1 MTEPTLC
8 VDRLTPAIGARITG
22 VNLRGACR
30 RDAARSPLC
39 VTPRWC
45 CSCPTR
51 HACHVARVCRNLWRP
66 RHPAPCLPPRARLR
80 AHCVAENDGDCPP
93 NTDVWHT
100 DLTFKQQPPFAAI
113 LYANAIP
120 ASGGDTL
127 WCSMYAAYD
136 ALTDGMKAISATSVP
151 CMPPARTGINFLPK
165 AGSRVSMK
173 AWRPWERRCIRS
185 SPATRSPASRV
196 SLRQSAFHDARL
208 RAVQRRQSAPADG
221 VVRPHQPA
229 RLSGPLA
236 LAARDGGA
244 VGHRIT
250 QHYAAADYLPQ
261 YRCMHRVTVVNDR
274 RSPKP

>member
-1 MTEPTLC
+1 MCRSSDPRHWRADYRGQLARSAQARCCSIASMRYSSTS
-8 VDRLTPAIGARITG
+8 GAVLARS
-22 VNLRGACR
+22 GA
-30 RDAARSPLC
+30 DAATLLAFAETFGDLD
-39 VTPRWC
+39 TP
-45 CSCPTR
+45 
-51 HACHVARVCRNLWRP
+51 HHVYPHVPGYERIVL
-66 RHPAPCLPPRARLR
+66 L
-80 AHCVAENDGDCPP
+80 ENDGDRPP

-120 ASGGDTL
+120 ASGDTL
-127 WCSMYAAYD
+127 RCSMYAAYD

-185 SPATRSPASRV
+185 PPPGHRQAV

-229 RLSGPLA
+229 RLSGPA
-236 LAARDGGA
+236 GA
-244 VGHRIT
+244 GSAGRWRCGTNRIT